1 MREEKLS
8 YKETTRRFDVSS
20 HTRIMDWERIYLEE
34 GPESGAIERYG
45 RGSKGRPPKQLPKD
59 TEEGSC
65 IKYQGPLWECRRCLC
80 SAADVS

>member
-1 MREEKLS
+1 METMREEKLS

-59 TEEGSC
+59 TEED
-65 IKYQGPLWECRRCLC
+65 P
-80 SAADVS
+80 A